1 MQWQPYSTAET
12 DGQTD
17 GLTGA
22 DTAKEDSRLLQLNIS
37 PPQRGHMT
45 EYLDEV
51 DRRIIYALM
60 DDARNTS
67 APMIAEDL
75 NVSAGTIRNRI
86 ERLEEE
92 GVIRGYTAIVD
103 FERAGGRMT
112 AVFICTAPGAER
124 EQLALA
130 VQSIPG
136 VIHVRVLM
144 LGRPDLQVV
153 AVGEDTN
160 DLRRIAE
167 ALADLDIEIDD
178 EELVQTQLHSPYQPF
193 GPTDAEGDTPLDR
206 IELVD
211 GTDLLELS
219 VQADAPAAGH
229 SLRALHERGLV
240 PEDVVIIS
248 VERDDEVTTPSED
261 MTLRVD
267 DILTV
272 LPRGVPE
279 EAVLDAVLGE
289 RHAE

>member
-1 MQWQPYSTAET
+1 
-12 DGQTD
+12 
-17 GLTGA
+17 
-22 DTAKEDSRLLQLNIS
+22 
-37 PPQRGHMT
+37 MT

-51 DRRIIYALM
+51 DRRIIYSLM

-67 APMIAEDL
+67 APMIAENL

-92 GVIRGYTAIVD
+92 GVIQGYTAVVD

-124 EQLALA
+124 ERLALA

-167 ALADLDIEIDD
+167 ALTELDIEIED

-193 GPTDAEGDTPLDR
+193 GATGDEGDETPLDR

-211 GTDLLELS
+211 GTDLLEVV
-219 VQADAPAAGH
+219 VQDDAPVADC
-229 SLRALHERGLV
+229 SLREIHQKELL
-240 PEDVVIIS
+240 PPDVVMIS
-248 VERDDEVTTPSED
+248 VERGDEVKTPNEQ
-261 MTLRVD
+261 MVINAD
-267 DILTV
+267 DIITI
-272 LPRGVPE
+272 LPRDVPE
-279 EAVLDAVLGE
+279 ADILHAVLGGQPDGG
-289 RHAE
+289 